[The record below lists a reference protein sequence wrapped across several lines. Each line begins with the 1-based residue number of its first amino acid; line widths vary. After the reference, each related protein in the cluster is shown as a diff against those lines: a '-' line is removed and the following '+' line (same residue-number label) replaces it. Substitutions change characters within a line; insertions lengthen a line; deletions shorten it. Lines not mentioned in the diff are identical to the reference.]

1 MGVHATVV
9 PRLWRHP
16 QRARKPSA
24 LWESLSRARRADEED
39 AAADDADSGDDAAS
53 SSSLSDAESDGGAAS
68 PAPGT
73 SLDGGSDLD
82 ELPALG
88 RPARGGAGAAA
99 AAGGAPGGPGRPPSG
114 QRQGWWA
121 LAPVGGRR
129 AAPAA
134 AAAPGSRKREA
145 SGTPGSDQGAPIAD
159 EGWCCPEQLRGGN
172 DVRVASV
179 DSDITWLRIPQ
190 SENSATDMTAPMC
203 CVAPSLV
210 SSCCAWRS
218 RSPDRSGDVSVSWAV
233 TVRWHGWRGR
243 LCVPAWLVV

>member
-88 RPARGGAGAAA
+88 RPARVGAGAAA
-99 AAGGAPGGPGRPPSG
+99 GAGGAPGGGPGRPPSG

-172 DVRVASV
+172 VGVASV
-179 DSDITWLRIPQ
+179 DSVTLR
-190 SENSATDMTAPMC
+190 
-203 CVAPSLV
+203 
-210 SSCCAWRS
+210 
-218 RSPDRSGDVSVSWAV
+218 G
-233 TVRWHGWRGR
+233 
-243 LCVPAWLVV
+243 